1 MVTDTKINPLYKLPK
16 LFIGFGFCSL
26 GIAMMY
32 QARDLGLGPWD
43 VLHTGIMNYTP
54 LTFGQ
59 VSQIMG
65 LMVILIGLT
74 LGISPGIGTVF
85 NMLFVG
91 LFIDM
96 FNKILFTPQTFWGKI
111 LILELGVWILCVG
124 IYYYLNCGLGA
135 GPRDGL
141 MLGLVKKTNLS
152 IAIIKTTMELTVVIL
167 GYLLGGKVG
176 IGTIIVA
183 LTMGYALQVVF
194 KVVNYDSK
202 TTVHRTL
209 KEDFMKLR
217 NTI

>member
-1 MVTDTKINPLYKLPK
+1 MLYKLPK
-16 LFIGFGFCSL
+16 LFWGFAICSF

-32 QARDLGLGPWD
+32 QGRDLGLGPWD
-43 VLHTGIMNYTP
+43 VLHTGIMNHTP

-65 LMVILIGLT
+65 FIVIMFGLL
-74 LGISPGIGTVF
+74 LGIYPGLGTVL

-91 LFIDM
+91 LMIDI
-96 FNKILFTPQTFWGKI
+96 FDKLLFTPQTFWGKI
-111 LILELGVWILCVG
+111 IMLKLGLWILCVG

-141 MLGLVKKTNLS
+141 MLGIVKKTKLPL
-152 IAIIKTTMELTVVIL
+152 AVIKTSMELTVLFL

-183 LTMGYALQVVF
+183 LTMGYALQTVF
-194 KVVNYDSK
+194 SFVKYDSQK
-202 TTVHRTL
+202 TVHITL
-209 KEDFMKLR
+209 KDFVNKSAR
-217 NTI
+217 II